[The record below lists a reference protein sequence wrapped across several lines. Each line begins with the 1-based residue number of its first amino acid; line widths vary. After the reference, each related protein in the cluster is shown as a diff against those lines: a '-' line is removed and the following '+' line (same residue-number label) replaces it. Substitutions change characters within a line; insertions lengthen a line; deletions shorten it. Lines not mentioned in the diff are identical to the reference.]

1 MGIADLAKGF
11 EGRFFSKRRLNCGST
26 PAKYQRIS
34 TLTHTRAHT
43 RARTATSTSIGT
55 IALNKALIGGA
66 PRYTTIKTVL
76 ISAAK
81 PYQFAERLICNLPS

>member
-1 MGIADLAKGF
+1 VLAVGIADAAKDF
-11 EGRFFSKRRLNCGST
+11 EGRFFSKRRLDCGST

-34 TLTHTRAHT
+34 TLTHTRA
-43 RARTATSTSIGT
+43 RTVIGA

-81 PYQFAERLICNLPS
+81 PYQVTARRICNLPS

>member
-1 MGIADLAKGF
+1 MLAVGIADAAKDF
-11 EGRFFSKRRLNCGST
+11 EGRFFSKRRLDCGST

-34 TLTHTRAHT
+34 TLTHTRA
-43 RARTATSTSIGT
+43 RTVIGA

-81 PYQFAERLICNLPS
+81 PYQFTARRICNLPS